1 MNKGEIVTVVTVSG
15 EYVGALETLEPLTI
29 SNPRMIVSTGEGK
42 MGFAK
47 GIALTGKEN
56 PDTQVFNQ
64 YVFVAETNPTVAEAH
79 AKAVSIIETAS
90 PTVTKLVTN

>member
-1 MNKGEIVTVVTVSG
+1 MEKGEIVTVVTVSG
-15 EYVGALETLEPLTI
+15 EYVGSLESLDPLTL

-64 YVFVAETNPTVAEAH
+64 YVFVAETNPSVAEAH
-79 AKAVSIIETAS
+79 AKAISII
-90 PTVTKLVTN
+90 VY

>member
-1 MNKGEIVTVVTVSG
+1 MNKGEIVTVVTLSG

-47 GIALTGKEN
+47 GIALTGIES
-56 PDTQVFNQ
+56 PATQVFNQ
-64 YVFVAETNPTVAEAH
+64 YVFVVETNEQVATAH
-79 AKAVSIIETAS
+79 AQAISGITIPTPSET
-90 PTVTKLVTN
+90 KIVTN